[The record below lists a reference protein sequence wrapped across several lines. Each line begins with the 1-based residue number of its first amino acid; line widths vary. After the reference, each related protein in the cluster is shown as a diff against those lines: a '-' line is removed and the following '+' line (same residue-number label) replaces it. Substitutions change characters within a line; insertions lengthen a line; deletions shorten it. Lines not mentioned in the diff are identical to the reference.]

1 MKIFKDWNLFEKSWL
16 IIFTLINVAVLIY
29 SKEGI
34 LGFTASVTGM
44 LSVILVAK
52 GKISNYYFGIINVV
66 IYGFISYNSKYYG
79 EAMLNILYFLPM
91 QIIGFMMWRRNNVNI
106 DESKEVKAERMTTKE
121 IILWSVLSGIA
132 VIVYG
137 IILKKLNNTLPMADS
152 FTTVLSVTAM
162 ILMVKRY
169 IEQWIV
175 WIMIDIVA
183 IYMWLFIKSDYN
195 ITIMWTAYLVN
206 AVYGLYNWAKLYR
219 REREVWGKQEL
230 S

>member
-16 IIFTLINVAVLIY
+16 IIFTLVNVAVLIY

-34 LGFTASVTGM
+34 LGFTASITGM

-106 DESKEVKAERMTTKE
+106 DESKEVKAERMTAKE

>member
-16 IIFTLINVAVLIY
+16 IIFTLVNVAVLIY

-34 LGFTASVTGM
+34 LGFTASITGM

-91 QIIGFMMWRRNNVNI
+91 QIIGFIMWRRNNVNT
-106 DESKEVKAERMTTKE
+106 DESKEVRAERMRAKE

-169 IEQWIV
+169 LEQWIV

-183 IYMWLFIKSDYN
+183 IYMWLFVKSDYN

-206 AVYGLYNWAKLYR
+206 AVYGLYNWVQLYR

>member
-16 IIFTLINVAVLIY
+16 IIFTLVNVAVLIY
-29 SKEGI
+29 SKEGV
-34 LGFTASVTGM
+34 LGFITSITGM

-52 GKISNYYFGIINVV
+52 GKIANYYFGIINV
-66 IYGFISYNSKYYG
+66 ILYGFISYNSKYYG
-79 EAMLNILYFLPM
+79 EAMLNIFYFLPM
-91 QIIGFMMWRRNNVNI
+91 QIIGFIMWGRNNVNI
-106 DESKEVKAERMTTKE
+106 EESREVKAERMQVKE
-121 IILWSVLSGIA
+121 IILWSALSGIA

-137 IILKKLNNTLPMADS
+137 IILGKLNNTLPMADS

-175 WIMIDIVA
+175 WIIIDIAA
-183 IYMWLFIKSDYN
+183 IYMWIFIRSDYN

-206 AVYGLYNWAKLYR
+206 AVYGLYNWVKLYKK
-219 REREVWGKQEL
+219 ERSVWVKQEL

>member
-106 DESKEVKAERMTTKE
+106 DENQEVKAERMTVKE

-132 VIVYG
+132 VVVYG

-169 IEQWIV
+169 LEQWIV

-183 IYMWLFIKSDYN
+183 IYMWLFVKSDYN

>member
-106 DESKEVKAERMTTKE
+106 DESKEVKAERMTVKE

>member
-106 DESKEVKAERMTTKE
+106 DESKEVKAERMTAKE

-137 IILKKLNNTLPMADS
+137 IILKKLNNTLPMVDS

>member
-106 DESKEVKAERMTTKE
+106 DESKEVKAERMTAKE

-195 ITIMWTAYLVN
+195 ITIMWIAYLVN

-219 REREVWGKQEL
+219 RERELWGKQEL

>member
-44 LSVILVAK
+44 LTGILVAK

-106 DESKEVKAERMTTKE
+106 DESKEVKAERMTAKE

-195 ITIMWTAYLVN
+195 ITIMWIAYLVN

>member
-106 DESKEVKAERMTTKE
+106 DESKEVKAERMTAKE

-219 REREVWGKQEL
+219 RERELWGKQEL

>member
-106 DESKEVKAERMTTKE
+106 DESKEVKAERMTAKE

-137 IILKKLNNTLPMADS
+137 IILKKLNNTLPMVDS

-206 AVYGLYNWAKLYR
+206 AVYGLYNWTKLYR

>member
-16 IIFTLINVAVLIY
+16 VIFTLINVAVLIY
-29 SKEGI
+29 SKEGV
-34 LGFTASVTGM
+34 LGFITSITGM

-52 GKISNYYFGIINVV
+52 GKITNYYFGIVNV
-66 IYGFISYNSKYYG
+66 ILYGFISYNSKYYG
-79 EAMLNILYFLPM
+79 EAMLNIFYFLPM
-91 QIIGFMMWRRNNVNI
+91 QIIGFIMWGRNKADI
-106 DESKEVKAERMTTKE
+106 DENKEVKAERMTIKE
-121 IILWSVLSGIA
+121 IAVWSVLSGAA

-137 IILKKLNNTLPMADS
+137 IILRKLNNTLPMADS

-175 WIMIDIVA
+175 WIIIDIAA
-183 IYMWLFIKSDYN
+183 IYMWIFIKSDYN

-206 AVYGLYNWAKLYR
+206 AVYGLYNWVKLYKK
-219 REREVWGKQEL
+219 ERGIWKKQEL

>member
-106 DESKEVKAERMTTKE
+106 DESKEVKAEKMTVKE
-121 IILWSVLSGIA
+121 IILWTVLSGIA

-137 IILKKLNNTLPMADS
+137 IILGELNNTLPMADS

-162 ILMVKRY
+162 ILMIKRY
-169 IEQWIV
+169 MEQWIV
-175 WIMIDIVA
+175 WIIIDIVA
-183 IYMWLFIKSDYN
+183 IYMWVFIKSDYN
-195 ITIMWTAYLVN
+195 ITMMWTAYLIN
-206 AVYGLYNWAKLYR
+206 AVYGFYNWRKLYKK
-219 REREVWGKQEL
+219 ERAVWGKQEL

>member
-91 QIIGFMMWRRNNVNI
+91 QIIGFMMWRKNNVNI
-106 DESKEVKAERMTTKE
+106 DESKEVKAERMTAKE

>member
-106 DESKEVKAERMTTKE
+106 DESKEVKAERMTAKE

>member
-106 DESKEVKAERMTTKE
+106 DESKEVKAERMTAKE

-137 IILKKLNNTLPMADS
+137 IILKKLNNTLPMVDS
-152 FTTVLSVTAM
+152 FTTVL
-162 ILMVKRY
+162 
-169 IEQWIV
+169 
-175 WIMIDIVA
+175 
-183 IYMWLFIKSDYN
+183 
-195 ITIMWTAYLVN
+195 
-206 AVYGLYNWAKLYR
+206 
-219 REREVWGKQEL
+219 
-230 S
+230 

>member
-29 SKEGI
+29 SKEGL

-106 DESKEVKAERMTTKE
+106 DESKEVKAERMTAKE

>member
-106 DESKEVKAERMTTKE
+106 DESKEVKAERMTAKE

-206 AVYGLYNWAKLYR
+206 AVYGLYNWVKLYR

>member
-91 QIIGFMMWRRNNVNI
+91 QIIGFMMWRRNNLNI
-106 DESKEVKAERMTTKE
+106 DESKEVKAERMTAKE

-195 ITIMWTAYLVN
+195 ITIMWIAYLVN

>member
-52 GKISNYYFGIINVV
+52 GKISNYYFGVINVV

-106 DESKEVKAERMTTKE
+106 DESKEVKAERMTAKE

-195 ITIMWTAYLVN
+195 ITIMWIAYLVN

>member
-52 GKISNYYFGIINVV
+52 GKISNYYFGVINVV

-106 DESKEVKAERMTTKE
+106 DESKEVKAERMTAKE

-132 VIVYG
+132 VVVYG